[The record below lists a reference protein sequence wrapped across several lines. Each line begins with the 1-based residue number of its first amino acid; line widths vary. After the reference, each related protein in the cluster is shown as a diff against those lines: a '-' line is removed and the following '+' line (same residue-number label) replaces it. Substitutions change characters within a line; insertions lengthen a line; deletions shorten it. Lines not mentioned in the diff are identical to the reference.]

1 MTARKI
7 IAGAAV
13 ALTLGATM
21 AATTSPAE
29 ARYGR
34 RGAVVG
40 GLAAGAILGGAL
52 AAGAYSRPYYG
63 GYGYGYAPGYY
74 GAYAA
79 PVYGG
84 CWRERRPVYDSWGN
98 FRGYRLIRVCQ

>member
-1 MTARKI
+1 MTVKKI

-13 ALTLGATM
+13 ALTLGAAV
-21 AATTSPAE
+21 AATTTPAE

-52 AAGAYSRPYYG
+52 AAGAYGSPYYR
-63 GYGYGYAPGYY
+63 GYGYGPGYY
-74 GAYAA
+74 APAYAA

-98 FRGYRLIRVCQ
+98 FRGHRLIRVCQ